1 MKRSGGNIVVKFSY
15 LLVILL
21 VSCQGSIGQ
30 SNSESANEVVA
41 VSDDSLPEGS
51 AVAYLASGCFWCTEA
66 QFERIQGVTDVVSGY
81 AGGVKSNP
89 TYKEVANGKTRYAEA
104 VRVVYDPQIVTYETL
119 LDVFFVGHD
128 PTTLNRQGPDI
139 GPHYRSAIFYIGE
152 TEKNIAEAKI
162 EALNESGKLPGKV
175 VTEVTAYTNFY
186 QAEEYHQNYYE
197 LHPRQPYIN
206 SVSRPKVEKVMKVFK
221 DILKEKY
228 RS

>member
-1 MKRSGGNIVVKFSY
+1 MAKFSF
-15 LLVILL
+15 LLLILL

-30 SNSESANEVVA
+30 SNSERGNEVELI
-41 VSDDSLPEGS
+41 SDADLPKDS

-66 QFERIQGVTDVVSGY
+66 QFERIKGVTDVVSGY
-81 AGGVKSNP
+81 AGGTKENP
-89 TYKEVANGKTRYAEA
+89 TYKEVAGGKTRYAEA
-104 VRVVYDPQIVTYETL
+104 VRVVYDPKIVSYETL

-139 GPHYRSAIFYIGE
+139 GPQYRSAIFYVGE

-162 EALNESGKLPGKV
+162 KALNESGKLSAKV

-186 QAEEYHQNYYE
+186 KAEEYHQDYYE
-197 LHPRQPYIN
+197 LYPKQPYVY
-206 SVSRPKVEKVMKVFK
+206 SVSRPKVEKVEEVFR

-228 RS
+228 KG